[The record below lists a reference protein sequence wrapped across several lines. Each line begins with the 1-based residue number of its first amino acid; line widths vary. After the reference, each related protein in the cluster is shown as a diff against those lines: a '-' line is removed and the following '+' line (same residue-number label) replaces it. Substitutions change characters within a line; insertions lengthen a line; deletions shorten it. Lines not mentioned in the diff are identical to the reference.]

1 MEALLLER
9 MRNGLAQKQNNLT
22 EWLYTTPLGKKKVLL
37 GPSTEQSVQARLDVI
52 DDAISKADSKTLGK
66 CEVCHEVVE
75 TELLEVDYTA
85 CVCIEHLSGKE
96 RRQLESELELAQEVQ
111 KTLLPQE
118 VPNIPGLEIA
128 AFSRPAQIVG
138 GDYFDFVDFSD
149 GLHGLAIADVAGHGV
164 SASLHMASIQALL
177 RTLVP
182 INKSPAEVMR
192 QIHKLF
198 IHNIRFETF
207 VTFFIGAFDVSTKT
221 LTFSNAGH
229 QPPLVLHKNK
239 SQKESVEMLRPTGA
253 AIGLVEEAEF
263 TEKKIELYEEDLL
276 VLYTDGVTETANL
289 QNQEFGRERLIKL
302 SKQLIKA
309 PVKKVVQEIRQGLE
323 EFSVGKPIADDITIV
338 ICKIKS

>member
-9 MRNGLAQKQNNLT
+9 MREGLLQKQDNLT
-22 EWLYTTPLGKKKVLL
+22 EWLHATPLGKKKVLL
-37 GPSTEQSVQARLDVI
+37 GPSTEQSVHARLDVI

-85 CVCIEHLSGKE
+85 CVCIEHLSKE
-96 RRQLESELELAQEVQ
+96 ERHQLESELELAQDVQ

-118 VPNIPGLEIA
+118 VPKIPGLEIA

-138 GDYFDFVDFSD
+138 GDYFDFVDFSN
-149 GLHGLAIADVAGHGV
+149 GLHGLAIADVAGHGI

-177 RTLVP
+177 QTLVP
-182 INKSPAEVMR
+182 VNKSPAEVMG
-192 QIHKLF
+192 QLHKLF

-207 VTFFIGAFDVSTKT
+207 VTFFIGAFDSSTKT

-229 QPPLVLHKNK
+229 LPPLVLRKNK
-239 SQKESVEMLRPTGA
+239 SKKESVEMLRPTGA

-263 TEKKIELYEEDLL
+263 AEKTIELQKEDLL
-276 VLYTDGVTETANL
+276 VLYTDGITEAVNL
-289 QNQEFGRERLIKL
+289 QNQEFGRKRLETLIRQVERLPVRELIQKIRL
-302 SKQLIKA
+302 S
-309 PVKKVVQEIRQGLE
+309 LE
-323 EFSVGKPIADDITIV
+323 EFSEGKPLADDTTIV
-338 ICKIKS
+338 ICKIK

>member
-1 MEALLLER
+1 MEALFLER
-9 MRNGLAQKQNNLT
+9 LRNGLVQKQNDLT
-22 EWLYTTPLGKKKVLL
+22 EWLQATPLGKKKVLL
-37 GPSTEQSVQARLDVI
+37 GPSAEQSVQARLDVI
-52 DDAISKADSKTLGK
+52 DNAISKADSKTLGK
-66 CEVCHEVVE
+66 CKVCHEVVE

-85 CVCIEHLSGKE
+85 CVCIEHLSGEE

-111 KTLLPQE
+111 QTLLPQE

-207 VTFFIGAFDVSTKT
+207 VTFFIGAFDSSAKT

-229 QPPLVLHKNK
+229 LPPLVLRNNK
-239 SQKESVEMLRPTGA
+239 GKKESVEMLRPTGA

-263 TEKKIELYEEDLL
+263 AEKTIELQKDDLL
-276 VLYTDGVTETANL
+276 VLYTDGITETVNL
-289 QNQEFGRERLIKL
+289 ENQEFGRESLINLIK
-302 SKQLIKA
+302 QVNKA
-309 PVKKVVQEIRQGLE
+309 PVKQVVQEIRQGLE
-323 EFSVGKPIADDITIV
+323 EFSEGKPLTDDTTIV
-338 ICKIKS
+338 ICKIKK

>member
-9 MRNGLAQKQNNLT
+9 MRDGLVQKQDNLT
-22 EWLYTTPLGKKKVLL
+22 EWLHATPLGKKKVLL
-37 GPSTEQSVQARLDVI
+37 GPSNEQSVQACLDVI
-52 DDAISKADSKTLGK
+52 EDAISKADSKTLGK

-85 CVCIEHLSGKE
+85 SVCIEHLSKEE
-96 RRQLESELELAQEVQ
+96 RRHLESELELAQDVQ
-111 KTLLPQE
+111 KMLLPQE

-128 AFSRPAQIVG
+128 AFIRPAQIVG
-138 GDYFDFVDFSD
+138 GDYFDFVDFSN

-182 INKSPAEVMR
+182 VNKSPAKVMS
-192 QIHKLF
+192 QVHKLF

-207 VTFFIGAFDVSTKT
+207 VTFFIGAFDSSTKT

-229 QPPLVLHKNK
+229 LPPLVLRNNK
-239 SQKESVEMLRPTGA
+239 SKKESVEMLRPTGA

-263 TEKKIELYEEDLL
+263 AEKTIELQKEDLL
-276 VLYTDGVTETANL
+276 VLYTDGITEAVNL

-302 SKQLIKA
+302 IQQVNYA
-309 PVKKVVQEIRQGLE
+309 PVKQVVQEIRQALE
-323 EFSVGKPIADDITIV
+323 EFSEGKPLADDTTLV
-338 ICKIKS
+338 VCKVK

>member
-1 MEALLLER
+1 VIEER
-9 MRNGLAQKQNNLT
+9 
-22 EWLYTTPLGKKKVLL
+22 
-37 GPSTEQSVQARLDVI
+37 
-52 DDAISKADSKTLGK
+52 
-66 CEVCHEVVE
+66 H
-75 TELLEVDYTA
+75 
-85 CVCIEHLSGKE
+85 
-96 RRQLESELELAQEVQ
+96 QLESELALAQEVQ

-138 GDYFDFVDFSD
+138 GDYFDFVDFSN

-182 INKSPAEVMR
+182 INISPADVMR

-207 VTFFIGAFDVSTKT
+207 VTFFIGAFDPSTKT

-239 SQKESVEMLRPTGA
+239 SKKESVEMLRPTGA
-253 AIGLVEEAEF
+253 AIGLVEGAEF
-263 TEKKIELYEEDLL
+263 TEKTIELHEEDLL
-276 VLYTDGVTETANL
+276 VLYTDGITEAVNL

-302 SKQLIKA
+302 SQQVNNS
-309 PVKKVVQEIRQGLE
+309 PVKQVVQEIRQGLE
-323 EFSVGKPIADDITIV
+323 EFSEGKPLADDTTIV
-338 ICKIKS
+338 VCKIE

>member
-9 MRNGLAQKQNNLT
+9 IRNGLLQKQDNLT
-22 EWLYTTPLGKKKVLL
+22 EWLKATPLDKKKVLL
-37 GPSTEQSVQARLDVI
+37 GPSTEQSVHACVDVI
-52 DDAISKADSKTLGK
+52 DDAISKAESKTLGK
-66 CEVCHEVVE
+66 CEVCNEAVE

-85 CVCIEHLSGKE
+85 CVCIEHLSREE
-96 RRQLESELELAQEVQ
+96 RQQLESELELAQDVQ
-111 KTLLPQE
+111 KMLLPQE

-138 GDYFDFVDFSD
+138 GDYFDFVDFSN

-182 INKSPAEVMR
+182 LSQSPSEVMR

-207 VTFFIGAFDVSTKT
+207 VTFFIGAFDSSTQT
-221 LTFSNAGH
+221 LSFSNAGH
-229 QPPLVLHKNK
+229 QPALVLHKNK
-239 SQKESVEMLRPTGA
+239 SKKEAVEMLWPTGA

-263 TEKKIELYEEDLL
+263 AEKTIELNEEDLL
-276 VLYTDGVTETANL
+276 VLYTDGVTEAVNL
-289 QNQEFGRERLIKL
+289 QNQEFGRERLIEL
-302 SKQLIKA
+302 SEQVNKGSAKQI
-309 PVKKVVQEIRQGLE
+309 VQKIRQGIE
-323 EFSVGKPIADDITIV
+323 EFSEGRPFADDTTIV
-338 ICKIKS
+338 ICKFK

>member
-1 MEALLLER
+1 MEAFLLER
-9 MRNGLAQKQNNLT
+9 MRDGLVQKQDNLT
-22 EWLYTTPLGKKKVLL
+22 EWLHTTPLGKKNVLL
-37 GPSTEQSVQARLDVI
+37 GPSTEQSVHTRLNVI

-66 CEVCHEVVE
+66 CEVCHEAVE

-85 CVCIEHLSGKE
+85 CVCLEHLSEEE
-96 RRQLESELELAQEVQ
+96 RRQLESELELAQDVQ

-118 VPNIPGLEIA
+118 VPIIPGLEIA

-207 VTFFIGAFDVSTKT
+207 VTFFIGAFDSSTKT

-229 QPPLVLHKNK
+229 LPPLVLHKNK
-239 SQKESVEMLRPTGA
+239 DQKESVKMLGPTGA

-263 TEKKIELYEEDLL
+263 AEKTIELHDEDLL
-276 VLYTDGVTETANL
+276 VLYTDGVTEAVNH

-302 SKQLIKA
+302 GQQVKNA
-309 PVKKVVQEIRQGLE
+309 PVKQVVKEIRQGLE
-323 EFSVGKPIADDITIV
+323 EFIEDKPLADDTTIV
-338 ICKIKS
+338 ICKIK